1 MQIISICKI
10 IPLYSNCL
18 RVILSHIIPSLQL
31 SVAAQTRRSC
41 LYQCPNQSLHILFV
55 ARGIST
61 ELIFD
66 LFICPAIIEP
76 VLHGLTS
83 DVTVGR
89 IARHNLMQVARI
101 LQVLSKGQRLD
112 EKQRIP
118 DLYSL
123 FQEVSLAAVADSDL
137 TVYSTLRVY

>member
-1 MQIISICKI
+1 M
-10 IPLYSNCL
+10 
-18 RVILSHIIPSLQL
+18 
-31 SVAAQTRRSC
+31 
-41 LYQCPNQSLHILFV
+41 
-55 ARGIST
+55 
-61 ELIFD
+61 
-66 LFICPAIIEP
+66 
-76 VLHGLTS
+76 
-83 DVTVGR
+83 TVGR